1 MDLVTAASLR
11 SEYLTAREARWVQRR
26 CARHGHVLAYFDDTQ
41 MAALT
46 GPIDGPVDGPIDGPI
61 DGPVDGLTDGLTD
74 GPVDGPVDRTVEAAR
89 AGTLLRCLRCGALV
103 RPMSVGVAEVVGSEE
118 ARAALAEPPL
128 LVRGSHGRKFGLL
141 RLVALERLVK
151 GIALISASLVTY
163 EVAARRGSILGEVER
178 LLLAFRPL
186 GTELGLNL
194 GSWPIVVR
202 MESWLGGSGD
212 PIRLAGLGLLAYGIV
227 QIVEGVGLWGGWRWA
242 EYLAAVATS
251 AFIPV
256 ELHEIATHVT
266 PLKVGALVVNVA
278 VVVYLVYKGRL
289 FGLRGGHPAY
299 LAEVRDSTLLAD
311 LLRSLGRSP
320 AELTSHRIA

>member
-1 MDLVTAASLR
+1 MDLATATSLR
-11 SEYLTAREARWVQRR
+11 SGYLTAREARWVQRR
-26 CARHGHVLAYFDDTQ
+26 CARHGHVLAHLADVQ
-41 MAALT
+41 LAALT
-46 GPIDGPVDGPIDGPI
+46 GPIAGPASGG
-61 DGPVDGLTDGLTD
+61 
-74 GPVDGPVDRTVEAAR
+74 ASS
-89 AGTLLRCLRCGALV
+89 LLRCLRCGAWV
-103 RPMSVGVAEVVGSEE
+103 PPDSVGVVEVVGSE
-118 ARAALAEPPL
+118 ASPVGLAAPPL

-151 GIALISASLVTY
+151 GIALISAALVTY

-194 GSWPIVVR
+194 ANWPIVAR
-202 MESWLGGSGD
+202 AEAWLGGSGD
-212 PIRLAGLGLLAYGIV
+212 PIRLAGLGLFAYGIV

-251 AFIPV
+251 AFIPI
-256 ELHEIATHVT
+256 ELYELAERVT
-266 PLKVGALVVNVA
+266 PLRVGALVVNVA
-278 VVVYLVYKGRL
+278 VVAYLVYKGRL

-311 LLRSLGRSP
+311 LLRSLNRSP
-320 AELTSHRIA
+320 DELTSHRIA